1 MAIST
6 IIKTIKEIHPKDL
19 ILVKIGSFYHIYG
32 KDAYIISYLFGYK
45 LKTFEKKYVTCGF
58 PINCISRIMA
68 RLEEKKINY
77 ITLDRRNN
85 YEKDEQLD
93 NRNLN
98 QYDLFY
104 EKAKKYVNLKIR
116 IDNIYQILTEDLENE
131 DVKEKIIKVEEI
143 VYEGRKI

>member
-19 ILVKIGSFYHIYG
+19 ILVKIGSFYHVYG

-45 LKTFEKKYVTCGF
+45 LKKFEKEYVTCGF
-58 PINCISRIMA
+58 PINCISRITA
-68 RLEEKKINY
+68 KLEEKKINY
-77 ITLDRRNN
+77 IILDRRNN
-85 YEKDEQLD
+85 YEEDEKLD

-116 IDNIYQILTEDLENE
+116 IDNIYETLINGLENE
-131 DVKEKIIKVEEI
+131 DTKEKVVKIEDI
-143 VYEGRKI
+143 VYERRKI

>member
-6 IIKTIKEIHPKDL
+6 MIKTIKEIHPKDI

-32 KDAYIISYLFGYK
+32 RDAYIISYLFGYK
-45 LKTFEKKYVTCGF
+45 LKAFEEKYVTCGF
-58 PINCISRIMA
+58 PIDCISKIMA
-68 RLEEKKINY
+68 KIEEKKINY

-85 YEKDEQLD
+85 YEEDEVSD

-98 QYDLFY
+98 QYDVYY

-116 IDNIYQILTEDLENE
+116 VDNIYKVLTEELENE
-131 DVKEKIIKVEEI
+131 NIKEKIIKLEEI
-143 VYEGRKI
+143 VL